1 LGTERREGE
10 QGGVL
15 WRMVKLSLYIGA
27 EGGGQRLVIKME
39 KWLALMGM
47 KWLTFKWGLIHGMNR
62 GGGGNGRWMQ
72 CGARGSGSMAGEAG
86 AAWGGGER
94 PVAAVPAL
102 FSTGREKKAGW
113 AGWAKKAGKAAR
125 PTRPKSK
132 KKIFSG

>member
-47 KWLTFKWGLIHGMNR
+47 KWLTFK
-62 GGGGNGRWMQ
+62 
-72 CGARGSGSMAGEAG
+72 
-86 AAWGGGER
+86 
-94 PVAAVPAL
+94 
-102 FSTGREKKAGW
+102 
-113 AGWAKKAGKAAR
+113 
-125 PTRPKSK
+125 
-132 KKIFSG
+132 